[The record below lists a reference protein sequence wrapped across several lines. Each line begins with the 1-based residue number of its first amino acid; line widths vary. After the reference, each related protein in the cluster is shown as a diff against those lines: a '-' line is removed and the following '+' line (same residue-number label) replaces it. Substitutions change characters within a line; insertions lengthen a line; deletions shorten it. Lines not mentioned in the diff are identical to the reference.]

1 MPRRKKVLDPP
12 VTSGLNLMVEGM
24 KMLQAQQFAE
34 LAGVTVRTLHH
45 YDRLGLLRARR
56 TESGYRVYRE
66 TDLERLEQ
74 IVALKFVGLPLKRI
88 KTLLDRDNLELA
100 EALPRQRLV
109 LEAKR
114 KLIDRAIL
122 AIKDAERTLA
132 TGRRPDAALLKKIIE
147 VIEMPEDSQW
157 AEKYYTEEAR
167 EKIEQRKKEWNPE
180 LQEQVTKQWTELFRD
195 VEASLNEDPA
205 GEKAQALAA
214 RWKKLVEGFTGG
226 DPEIQNGLNKLWQ
239 DKGNWPASAQKQM
252 APFGNPK
259 VSEFIMKAFAAGK
272 KSA

>member
-1 MPRRKKVLDPP
+1 
-12 VTSGLNLMVEGM
+12 
-24 KMLQAQQFAE
+24 MLQAQQFAL

-114 KLIDRAIL
+114 KLIDRAIE
-122 AIKDAERTLA
+122 AIRDAERILA
-132 TGRRPDAALLKKIIE
+132 TGKRPDAAVLKKIIE
-147 VIEMPEDSQW
+147 VIEMQENPNWS
-157 AEKYYTEEAR
+157 EKYYSEEALAKLKQKR
-167 EKIEQRKKEWNPE
+167 ETWTPE
-180 LQEQVTKQWTELFRD
+180 MQEQSTKRWTELFKE

-205 GEKAQALAA
+205 GPKAQELAGRWAALIM
-214 RWKKLVEGFTGG
+214 EFTGG
-226 DPEIQNGLNKLWQ
+226 DAEITKGLNKVWSEPSGLPKATQ
-239 DKGNWPASAQKQM
+239 DQM
-252 APFGNPK
+252 KPFSNPK
-259 VSEFIMKAFAAGK
+259 VHEFIHKAFAARK
-272 KSA
+272 QSA

>member
-1 MPRRKKVLDPP
+1 M
-12 VTSGLNLMVEGM
+12 T
-24 KMLQAQQFAE
+24 LQAQQFAE

-66 TDLERLEQ
+66 SDLERLEQ

-147 VIEMPEDSQW
+147 VIEMHEDPNWS
-157 AEKYYTEEAR
+157 EKYYSKEALEKLKERR
-167 EKIEQRKKEWNPE
+167 EQWTPE
-180 LQEQVTKQWTELFRD
+180 LQDKATKDWSELYRD
-195 VEASLNEDPA
+195 VEAALGEDPA
-205 GEKAQALAA
+205 GPKAQALAG
-214 RWKKLVEGFTGG
+214 RWAALIQQFTGG
-226 DPEIQNGLNKLWQ
+226 DPDITKGLNAVWKDPSGL
-239 DKGNWPASAQKQM
+239 PASTQQQM
-252 APFGNPK
+252 KPFSDPRIHD
-259 VSEFIMKAFAAGK
+259 FIHKAFAAGK
-272 KSA
+272 KGA

>member
-1 MPRRKKVLDPP
+1 
-12 VTSGLNLMVEGM
+12 
-24 KMLQAQQFAE
+24 MLQAQQFAE

-45 YDRLGLLRARR
+45 YDRMGLLRARR
-56 TESGYRVYRE
+56 TEAGYRVYRE
-66 TDLERLEQ
+66 SDLERLEQ

-122 AIKDAERTLA
+122 AIQDAERTLA
-132 TGRRPDAALLKKIIE
+132 TGQRPDAAILKKIIE
-147 VIEMPEDSQW
+147 VIEMPEKPMW

-167 EKIEQRKKEWNPE
+167 AKIAERAKDWDPKKNEE
-180 LQEQVTKQWTELFRD
+180 ATRQWSELFKD
-195 VEASLNEDPA
+195 VEASLGEDPA
-205 GEKAQALAA
+205 GAKAQALAV
-214 RWKKLVEGFTGG
+214 RWKTLVEGFTGG
-226 DPEIQNGLNKLWQ
+226 DPEVSKGLSALWK
-239 DKGNWPASAQKQM
+239 DKQNWPEETKQQM
-252 APFGNPK
+252 APFVNPK
-259 VSEFIMKAFAAGK
+259 IWEFIQKAMAAGK